1 MAKIRVTC
9 NVPDGDFCD
18 RCPNYRDLSGYC
30 NIFGEYLGG
39 AYPGY
44 RRCDKCKKAEIK
56 KPEKLL
62 PCKCGGKR
70 RRLWHAT
77 FALNPNNMWYECL
90 KCGYESNYYCT
101 KKELRKGWNN
111 EMRALKEEGKTL

>member
-1 MAKIRVTC
+1 MAKIKVTC

-44 RRCDKCKKAEIK
+44 RRCNKCKKAEIK

-62 PCKCGGKR
+62 PCKCGCNR
-70 RRLWHAT
+70 REKW
-77 FALNPNNMWYECL
+77 FGVDNEFYKCK
-90 KCGYESNYYCT
+90 KCGYLSNCYPNDAA
-101 KKELRKGWNN
+101 LRKGWNN
-111 EMRALKEEGKTL
+111 EMRALKEEGNTL